1 MPKTKEELEKE
12 QQEAKE
18 KLDALLNQSKPK
30 NLRQGVGN
38 GVNNILAGAIGG
50 AGVAVLAPT
59 MGLAVGLRGGGII
72 GGVVGVAGGAV
83 IGVIGGAALIVGGAV
98 SGVTQIFRG
107 VAAVP
112 AAVTAPRQGKWW
124 NDATHSWVLTDL
136 SKADVPDNDDDLL
149 KKLEDDLDAAGAPS
163 GANTG
168 AVKETF
174 YYDALEVD
182 PKAEPSAIKR
192 RYYVLARKYH
202 PDKVA
207 ADDKESADKFKEVAE
222 AYQVLSDPK
231 LREKYDKDGREG
243 LSGDKTEVNED
254 RNADPAILM
263 AFLFGSDKF
272 NDYIGR
278 LATSTSAMLGDSP
291 NISAVDARTLQERR
305 CTRLAKKLAEKIDPW
320 VKEDYDMCKALWQT
334 EATTLSMA
342 SHGWELVKTIGMV
355 SSFLIDSLFH
365 SNMFQKS
372 CRLFSAD

>member
-1 MPKTKEELEKE
+1 
-12 QQEAKE
+12 
-18 KLDALLNQSKPK
+18 
-30 NLRQGVGN
+30 
-38 GVNNILAGAIGG
+38 
-50 AGVAVLAPT
+50 
-59 MGLAVGLRGGGII
+59 
-72 GGVVGVAGGAV
+72 
-83 IGVIGGAALIVGGAV
+83 
-98 SGVTQIFRG
+98 

-254 RNADPAILM
+254 RNADPA
-263 AFLFGSDKF
+263 
-272 NDYIGR
+272 
-278 LATSTSAMLGDSP
+278 
-291 NISAVDARTLQERR
+291 VDARTLQERR